1 MITRADLRKTARE
14 YLTAAAVLRDNRK
27 YDVAVYLCGYAVE
40 IALKDR
46 ICRTLR
52 WQGFPN
58 TKKEF
63 EGLSSFKTH
72 NLEILL
78 QLSGADYRIHP
89 ALAVDW
95 FVVTKWDPEQRY
107 SPRGTKTRAD
117 ADDMIA
123 APENVVKV
131 IL

>member
-14 YLTAAAVLRDNRK
+14 YLVAATLLRDSRK
-27 YDVAVYLCGYAVE
+27 DDVAVYLCGYAVE

-72 NLEILL
+72 NLGILL
-78 QLSGADYRIHP
+78 QLSGADSRIHP

-95 FVVTKWDPEQRY
+95 ATLTKWDPEQRY

-123 APENVVKV
+123 AAENIMKV

>member
-1 MITRADLRKTARE
+1 MITRADLRKTSRE
-14 YLTAAAVLRDNRK
+14 YLAAAAILRDNRK
-27 YDVAVYLCGYAVE
+27 HDVSVYLCGYAVE

-46 ICRTLR
+46 ICRLLR
-52 WQGFPN
+52 WQGFPS

-78 QLSGADYRIHP
+78 QLSGADYKIGP
-89 ALAVDW
+89 AQTGYW
-95 FVVTKWDPEQRY
+95 SVVTRWDPEQRY
-107 SPRGTKTRAD
+107 SPRGTKTQTD
-117 ADDMIA
+117 ADEMIVA
-123 APENVVKV
+123 TENIMKV

>member
-14 YLTAAAVLRDNRK
+14 YLAAATLLRDNRK
-27 YDVAVYLCGYAVE
+27 DDVAVYLCGYAVE

-52 WQGFPN
+52 WQGFPS
-58 TKKEF
+58 TKREF

-72 NLEILL
+72 NLDILL
-78 QLSGADYRIHP
+78 QLSGADHRVHP
-89 ALAVDW
+89 TLDLDW
-95 FVVTKWDPEQRY
+95 FTLTNWDSEQRY
-107 SPRGTKTRAD
+107 SPRGTKTKAD

-123 APENVVKV
+123 AAETIMKV